1 MTTDPNDIRI
11 AALLAEIPEAERAHF
26 DRYYQERLRDAAGDA
41 ARTAGAL
48 GIDQDQIERDL
59 LEVLERE
66 AEGRDD
72 PDGLGMVP
80 TADGESYLV
89 PPDADPRQAPAQGRA
104 AGGGSTT
111 ATTPPAGTLSR
122 GRLVAGLAVLLL
134 PLIWFGISLAG
145 ALGGDDTVL
154 EPATVPTGVA
164 ETTPTPLAELD
175 ADDETLVWYPASLE
189 LPGGTVYRIATS
201 AGQLGGTWE
210 PEVGPGVAAWLSDT
224 FINTVICLPPS
235 AGAAELEPGEQLQ
248 VRTASGTLRRYAV
261 VRVRSVERQ
270 QVEVL
275 DQRRAGLTLIICGA
289 GGNTR
294 TAIEAVHRPE
304 LPAGAGLADA
314 AGAQELP
321 GRAAVAVVAV
331 ALTTPT
337 TPLPAGEQA
346 IQITAQITNTSGAPL
361 ALADLAPQLRV
372 TGQVAEAL
380 PVAGGELAPEAAQA
394 ATWRYRVPAAGGSA
408 TWRVLDIAGGSVSF
422 PVEIP
427 AAPQPTLRA
436 TLAPADVRLEG
447 GQLRLTLR
455 LTATGGPAQLTPAD
469 VGLLA
474 GDQPLALDPA
484 STPLPL
490 TVDPAAP
497 AMLEL
502 AWTLPASTRTLEL
515 RCATQRWRISL
526 PVSP

>member
-26 DRYYQERLRDAAGDA
+26 DRYYQERVRDAAAAA
-41 ARTAGAL
+41 ARNAGAL
-48 GIDQDQIERDL
+48 GIDQDQIERDV
-59 LEVLERE
+59 LEQLERE

-89 PPDADPRQAPAQGRA
+89 PPDADPRQVAPQGRA
-104 AGGGSTT
+104 AVDGT
-111 ATTPPAGTLSR
+111 AATAPAGTLSR
-122 GRLVAGLAVLLL
+122 GRLIAGLAVLLI
-134 PLIWFGISLAG
+134 PLAWFVLSLAG
-145 ALGGDDTVL
+145 ALSGDDAAE
-154 EPATVPTGVA
+154 EPATAPTGVA

-175 ADDETLVWYPASLE
+175 ADDETLVWYPSSLE
-189 LPGGTVYRIATS
+189 LPGGTVYRVAPS

-224 FINTVICLPPS
+224 FINTVICLPAS
-235 AGAAELEPGEQLQ
+235 AGAAELEPGQSLQ
-248 VRTASGTLRRYAV
+248 VRTASGTLRRYTV
-261 VRVRSVERQ
+261 VRVRLVERQ

-294 TAIEAVHRPE
+294 KAIEAVHRPE
-304 LPAGAGLADA
+304 LPAAGLADA

-331 ALTTPT
+331 APITSTP
-337 TPLPAGEQA
+337 PLPAGEQA

-361 ALADLAPQLRV
+361 ALADLTPQLRV
-372 TGQVAEAL
+372 AGQVAEAL
-380 PVAGGELAPEAAQA
+380 PIAGGEVAAEAAQTA
-394 ATWRYRVPAAGGSA
+394 AWRYRVPAAGGPA
-408 TWRVLDIAGGSVSF
+408 TWRVLDIAGGSLSF
-422 PVEIP
+422 PITIP

-436 TLAPADVRLEG
+436 SLAPADVRLEG

-455 LTATGGPAQLTPAD
+455 LTATGGPAQLTPAE

-497 AMLEL
+497 AVLEL
-502 AWTLPASTRTLEL
+502 AWSLPASTRTLEL